1 MRAGQRRMVVCPA
14 VPLRGRKTVRLDLG
28 PKRVRA
34 VLARV
39 LRLAPR
45 WRAGWD
51 RRRGGR
57 GGRGRNRWRWRFQW
71 SWRHGRHGRCGWD
84 RRLVRKRGDRP
95 VRGRP
100 GMLRPAGE
108 LLQFRRAATP
118 VVPTRGRLPR
128 GSRVRHVL
136 PFLHVSHDRSDQR
149 RAPRDLRYLRE
160 RRRLRS
166 APSLPREPHVR
177 GVRGEDLRGSLTR
190 PGRAGRRCRGC
201 RPYAPVGRYPCPR
214 TSRIQT
220 GEVLPARFLCRSVKD
235 FVGTGPNTS
244 R

>member
-1 MRAGQRRMVVCPA
+1 MRARQRCMGVCPA
-14 VPLRGRKTVRLDLG
+14 VPLCGRTIVRLDFG

-39 LRLAPR
+39 LRFAPR
-45 WRAGWD
+45 WRARWD
-51 RRRGGR
+51 RRRGRR
-57 GGRGRNRWRWRFQW
+57 GGRRRNRWRWRFRW
-71 SWRHGRHGRCGWD
+71 SWRHGRHGRRERD

-100 GMLRPAGE
+100 GMLRPGGE
-108 LLQFRRAATP
+108 LLQPRRVATL
-118 VVPTRGRLPR
+118 VVPTRGHLSR

-190 PGRAGRRCRGC
+190 QVR
-201 RPYAPVGRYPCPR
+201 APVDSPR
-214 TSRIQT
+214 L
-220 GEVLPARFLCRSVKD
+220 VLRDQR
-235 FVGTGPNTS
+235 
-244 R
+244 